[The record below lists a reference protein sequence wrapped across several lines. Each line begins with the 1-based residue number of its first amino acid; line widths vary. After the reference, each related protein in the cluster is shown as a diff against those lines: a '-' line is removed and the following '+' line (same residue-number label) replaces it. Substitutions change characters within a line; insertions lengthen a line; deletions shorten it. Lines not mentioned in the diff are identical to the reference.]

1 MFRCWTVA
9 TNFRGKLSLRREN
22 ISEKKTTFAKVTFN
36 SAPYNPTKSQLE
48 NVTNKRKTILNL
60 SGWVEWRCL
69 GRLTLRD
76 LFGKPPCGLLWVG
89 KLKISLVLYH
99 EVGWH
104 FLWTWWLLDMRR
116 AFVNLERFSE
126 LDHYLVNSQYD
137 PNRCYLYKN
146 ITKVCNQHE
155 RKKNLEPASVF
166 KL

>member
-1 MFRCWTVA
+1 MKAMHPWWNSFTPLDEHIRQRAGGNCLKNSVDRFFCMFRCWIVA

-60 SGWVEWRCL
+60 SGWVEWRCI

-104 FLWTWWLLDMRR
+104 FLWPWWLLDMKR
-116 AFVNLERFSE
+116 AFVN
-126 LDHYLVNSQYD
+126 
-137 PNRCYLYKN
+137 
-146 ITKVCNQHE
+146 
-155 RKKNLEPASVF
+155 
-166 KL
+166 